1 MLFDL
6 IQLLSRPEEYVCSWR
21 GGELY
26 IEPVAATVA
35 SAENYSHAAEETIE
49 RRAA

>member
-21 GGELY
+21 GDELY
-26 IEPVAATVA
+26 IEPIATVVA
-35 SAENYSHAAEETIE
+35 SAENNSHAAEATVE